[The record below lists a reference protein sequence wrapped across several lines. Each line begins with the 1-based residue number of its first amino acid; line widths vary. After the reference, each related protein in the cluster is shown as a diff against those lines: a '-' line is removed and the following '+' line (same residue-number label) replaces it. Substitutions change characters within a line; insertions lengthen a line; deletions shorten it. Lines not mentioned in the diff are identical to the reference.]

1 MRMKYIPDIL
11 YIDRRFLDISQVSSS
26 LSKGRFPI
34 QSHFPFSISSGRIE
48 ESSLISIVRAF
59 FLTKGQIGRWFQTA
73 SKAAWHLVGGGG
85 CLFPVFIKYLARLQY
100 RFAGNMLFQRA
111 NQRGVAF
118 LVILVFG
125 LA

>member
-73 SKAAWHLVGGGG
+73 SKAAWHLVGGGAAYSPSSLNILRG
-85 CLFPVFIKYLARLQY
+85 CNTVSPAICCFSARTS
-100 RFAGNMLFQRA
+100 
-111 NQRGVAF
+111 V
-118 LVILVFG
+118 V
-125 LA
+125 

>member
-48 ESSLISIVRAF
+48 DYSLISIVRAF
-59 FLTKGQIGRWFQTA
+59 FLTKGQIGRRFQTA
-73 SKAAWHLVGGGG
+73 SKAAWHLVGWG

-100 RFAGNMLFQRA
+100 RFTSNMLFQCA